1 MFRTQLSLKTTRA
14 IHICFIKSAR
24 PNGLEKILRIASN
37 NDKKNEIYSN
47 ICGEG
52 EAPVNN
58 AVH

>member
-24 PNGLEKILRIASN
+24 PNGLEKIIRIASN
-37 NDKKNEIYSN
+37 NKKNEITSN
-47 ICGEG
+47 ICGEE